1 MAESVVV
8 YCPRCG
14 RKVGTYDGKSSIN
27 FIGKCK
33 NCRKQVVYDIE
44 TRKTIIKPLPKR
56 QTSSGVTF

>member
-27 FIGKCK
+27 FVTKCVK
-33 NCRKQVVYDIE
+33 CQKQVVYDIKTKE
-44 TRKTIIKPLPKR
+44 TRIKPLPKR